1 MVVQSARAVCWQSYS
16 LLFGRALMV
25 GAMCVGLGCTG
36 GSFVEKPRPDAGLE
50 PTPFVPVEPL
60 SWTTPDGVSVVY
72 LPDQELPIISVS
84 VAFPG
89 GSYRARNPLA
99 ARIMGALLRR
109 GGAGNASREEIDK
122 DLRERSARIEAS
134 TDGESV
140 SIAANCLKGDEGRV
154 AEIMNEMIGRPRF
167 AEEEFAL
174 VKKQLR
180 EQIVRRKD
188 DPDSIA
194 GLVFGQLLY
203 GTDSP
208 YVDTTTVGD
217 VERLTRADVA
227 KEHRRLVGSNGAI
240 VAISGDL
247 TRDEAASVVDR
258 ITRGV
263 VRTNGSHAMTSES
276 SPGFP
281 PIKGKVRPGAYF
293 VEGPFSQAT
302 VIVGQLGVARL
313 SPDWFDILV
322 FNEIFGSGSMSSR
335 LFAEVRTR
343 RGLAYV
349 SGGAI
354 SPGVVQGKNY
364 LYVQT
369 KSASVGEAIDASVG
383 VLEGMQQSPVAD
395 DAVSDRKRALTN
407 SFVFANQSPADIV
420 SRRAAFQLQGY
431 PADYDTTFVANLAKV
446 NPARIEAVAKNRWN
460 TDDFVVVVVGDA
472 TARESLRGSRFVQS
486 KWAGKA
492 TKTRSLITEL
502 RFDGVGSGVG
512 IR

>member
-1 MVVQSARAVCWQSYS
+1 MVMRGSGAVCRRSS
-16 LLFGRALMV
+16 GALLGRALMV
-25 GAMCVGLGCTG
+25 GALSVVLGCSG
-36 GSFVEKPRPDAGLE
+36 GIVVEKPHPDAGLE

-72 LPDQELPIISVS
+72 LPDQELPLVSVS

-99 ARIMGALLRR
+99 ARVMGALLRR
-109 GGAGNASREEIDK
+109 GGAGNAPREEIDK
-122 DLRERSARIEAS
+122 ELRERSARIEAS

-154 AEIMNEMIGRPRF
+154 AEIMNAMIRRPRF
-167 AEEEFAL
+167 SGEEFAL

-208 YVDTTTVGD
+208 YVDTTTVED
-217 VERLTRADVA
+217 VERLTRADLTN
-227 KEHRRLVGSNGAI
+227 EHRRLVGTNGAI

-247 TRDEAASVVDR
+247 TKDEAAAVVER
-258 ITRGV
+258 ITVGV
-263 VRTNGSHAMTSES
+263 LRDGASRTSHARS
-276 SPGFP
+276 GFP

-293 VEGPFSQAT
+293 IERPFSQAT

-383 VLEGMQQSPVAD
+383 VLGGMQQSPVAG
-395 DAVSDRKRALTN
+395 DAVTDRKRALIN
-407 SFVFANQSPADIV
+407 SFVFANQSPADVV

-431 PADYDTTFVANLAKV
+431 PADYDTTFSTNLAKV
-446 NPARIEAVAKNRWN
+446 DPARIEAVANNRWN

-472 TARESLRGSRFVQS
+472 AARESLRGSRFVQS
-486 KWAGKA
+486 KWAGKS
-492 TKTRSLITEL
+492 TETRSLITEL
-502 RFDGVGSGVG
+502 RFDEVGSGVG